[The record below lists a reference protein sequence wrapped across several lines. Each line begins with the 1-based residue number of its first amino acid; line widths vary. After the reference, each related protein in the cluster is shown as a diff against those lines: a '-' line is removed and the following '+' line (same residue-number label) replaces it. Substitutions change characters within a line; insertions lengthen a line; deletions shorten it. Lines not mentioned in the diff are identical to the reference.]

1 MTTTLPSWNDTAA
14 RRAVIDFVGR
24 VTDESGPDYVPQIER
39 IAVFD
44 NDGTLWCEQP
54 MPVQLAGA
62 LAMLAVMAERDP
74 ALREQQPYKAAFE
87 KDMAWFG
94 QFVTNEK
101 LPQLIGILLQAGA
114 GETQSQ
120 FEDRARAWFAE
131 ARHPKLG
138 TAYTQVIYRP
148 MVELLDYLREN
159 GFKVFLC
166 SGGGMDFMRLV
177 AEDIY
182 DVPREYVIG
191 SNMKLSWEQRDG
203 QPVLVRQ
210 AGIVE
215 PFNDGPGKPIN
226 IQLHIG
232 RPPILV
238 GGNSDG
244 DVAMM
249 EFASASSKPYLN
261 LLVHHDDAER
271 EYTYDKSAEKAQAA
285 AGERGWTVVSMKN
298 DWQTIF
304 G

>member
-1 MTTTLPSWNDTAA
+1 MTATLPSWNDTAA

>member
-1 MTTTLPSWNDTAA
+1 MTATLPSWNDTAA

-148 MVELLDYLREN
+148 MVELLDYLRS
-159 GFKVFLC
+159 L
-166 SGGGMDFMRLV
+166 
-177 AEDIY
+177 
-182 DVPREYVIG
+182 
-191 SNMKLSWEQRDG
+191 
-203 QPVLVRQ
+203 
-210 AGIVE
+210 
-215 PFNDGPGKPIN
+215 
-226 IQLHIG
+226 
-232 RPPILV
+232 
-238 GGNSDG
+238 
-244 DVAMM
+244 
-249 EFASASSKPYLN
+249 
-261 LLVHHDDAER
+261 
-271 EYTYDKSAEKAQAA
+271 
-285 AGERGWTVVSMKN
+285 
-298 DWQTIF
+298 
-304 G
+304 

>member
-1 MTTTLPSWNDTAA
+1 MTATLPSWNDTAA

-261 LLVHHDDAER
+261 LLVRHDDAER